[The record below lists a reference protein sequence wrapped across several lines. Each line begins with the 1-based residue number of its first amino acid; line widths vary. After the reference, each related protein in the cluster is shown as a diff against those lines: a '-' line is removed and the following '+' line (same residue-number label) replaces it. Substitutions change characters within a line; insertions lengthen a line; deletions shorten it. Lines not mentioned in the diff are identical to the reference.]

1 MTDFDTQVKAPSA
14 ATPTTSLL
22 PPVPDVTLPQSN
34 LFGAAEGA
42 ATLDGFAFGKAEL
55 TAAHRAQLAR
65 LAPKL
70 TQLLAGAAGGSVR
83 VVGHTDKVGTEKD
96 NQALGQ
102 QRADAVRDELVV
114 LGLAAADIET
124 HSLGL
129 AAPVVDT
136 PKPEP
141 RNRRVEVSFAARR
154 GPRLAGVMT
163 GKLERPEPREAT
175 PPAKVPT
182 LTRDD
187 FCRIFPQDC
196 DPNRLPP
203 DFFKPIPDLP
213 KRKLPSLTD
222 AIWKPIDKALE
233 KGLKKLGVGDTVNKL
248 LRDAA
253 RAAAEK
259 GATSVLD
266 QALDQ
271 AGLGGDTRKAVE
283 AALKAA
289 AQQEVPFQ

>member
-1 MTDFDTQVKAPSA
+1 MGDFDTGLHAPSA
-14 ATPTTSLL
+14 TPSTSLL
-22 PPVPDVTLPQSN
+22 PPVPDVTLPRSG
-34 LFGAAEGA
+34 LFGAAEGS

-55 TAAHRAQLAR
+55 TGMHHTQLAR
-65 LAPKL
+65 LAGSLK
-70 TQLLAGAAGGSVR
+70 QLLASPSGGTVQ

-124 HSLGL
+124 RSLGPG
-129 AAPVVDT
+129 APVVDT

-141 RNRRVEVSFAARR
+141 KNRRVEVSFSARR
-154 GPRLAGVMT
+154 GPRLTGVMT
-163 GKLERPEPREAT
+163 GKLTRPAPLEAT
-175 PPAKVPT
+175 PPPKVPT
-182 LTRDD
+182 LTGDD
-187 FCRIFPQDC
+187 FCKLYPKEC
-196 DPNRLPP
+196 DPDRLRP
-203 DFFKPIPDLP
+203 DFFKPIPELP
-213 KRKLPSLTD
+213 KRKVPSLTD
-222 AIWKPIDKALE
+222 AIWQPIDKALE
-233 KGLKKLGVGDTVNKL
+233 KGLKKLGVGDTLNKA

-253 RAAAEK
+253 RGAAEK

-271 AGLGGDTRKAVE
+271 AGLTGDTRKAAE